1 MTFLQKI
8 RGRLSSFDT
17 SEFYRNS
24 TLFIGLMAFII
35 TGCMWFYFTRT
46 RRLQGALREVYKQEL
61 EAKDLLER
69 LKNVKKQSDEINAL
83 LEQDKNFRIK
93 NFFEDTLKRLNL
105 SGNLRG
111 EARTTE
117 EVLKKRYTEVTLQA
131 TLQPINTQQLC
142 ELLQLIEQKGRIYT
156 KELTIIKMPNSSLG
170 VTLTIATLIAQ
181 AEKKQ

>member
-1 MTFLQKI
+1 MTLLQKI
-8 RGRLSSFDT
+8 RGRFTSFDT

-24 TLFIGLMAFII
+24 TIFIGIMVLLS
-35 TGCMWFYFTRT
+35 TGSMWFYFTRV
-46 RRLQGALREVYKQEL
+46 RHLQGVLREIYKQEQQ
-61 EAKDLLER
+61 AKELLER
-69 LKNVKKQSDEINAL
+69 LKNVQKQSEEINAL

-93 NFFEDTLKRLNL
+93 NFFDDCLKKLNL
-105 SGNLRG
+105 SGSLRG

-131 TLQPINTQQLC
+131 TLQRISTQQLC
-142 ELLQLIEQKGRIYT
+142 ELLQLLEKKGRIYT
-156 KELTIIKMPNSSLG
+156 KELVIVKMPSSSIG